1 MTHKIA
7 KIWNRVSYETMIF
20 IAFLIRF
27 LSTRALDLDT
37 WSSAWDAMDYSMG
50 NGSRLLIGRGEN
62 KMTEGQ
68 VLDVAKEAIYTI
80 IICSAPMLIIS
91 LVVGL
96 IVSIF
101 QTVTSIQEQ
110 TLTFVPKIIAVFV
123 GLMIFGSWIL
133 TNLTEFVTTLW
144 SNFSMYLG

>member
-1 MTHKIA
+1 MK
-7 KIWNRVSYETMIF
+7 
-20 IAFLIRF
+20 
-27 LSTRALDLDT
+27 
-37 WSSAWDAMDYSMG
+37 
-50 NGSRLLIGRGEN
+50 
-62 KMTEGQ
+62 EGQ